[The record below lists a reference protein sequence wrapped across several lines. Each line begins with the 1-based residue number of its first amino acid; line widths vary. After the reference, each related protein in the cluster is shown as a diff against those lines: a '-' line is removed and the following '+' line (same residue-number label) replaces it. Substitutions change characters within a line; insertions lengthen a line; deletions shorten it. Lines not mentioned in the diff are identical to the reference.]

1 MRYKGFKQM
10 KCAAAVILSAA
21 IVLTDVSGVSAA
33 EYGQTLETEVQE
45 ETTQSLAQEDTAE
58 EDAAVESETLQETVE
73 ISDEITETQP
83 EITHTEGNT
92 EIDTDAGSTA
102 SDFSGETEPAE
113 TREETPSTEITETT
127 EGTDLEAEGMEIK
140 AAVEDFRLNQ
150 TSVTLIINETFDLKK
165 KILFTPEN
173 AENKTLVCLSDNT
186 SVATVSE
193 DGMISAVGAG
203 DATITIRLADGAL
216 DKTLTFAVKVSD
228 EANIIRFKLYDDTSD
243 AEITKTTISVGE
255 PVVIQAVFGTQP
267 PMDATLQ
274 WSSSKPAYVK
284 TTQRTNLINTSA
296 VELEGLKPTP
306 TNDPAVITCVLTY
319 PDKTQ
324 VTAMLDVTVKP
335 LAESVTI
342 SLGKEDATGKEVIYD
357 LEEKQFIAIGTMK
370 LSEPVSE
377 LSASISPIAA
387 DQRIRWS
394 SSDSAVIK
402 FDDEES
408 GKAVGNKNGEATVT
422 AAPYV
427 LHGKGADGKEV
438 KGTVRVKTRRIIK
451 SLSFTPK
458 TSDKKD
464 ATHDSYGRIE
474 ITEGMK
480 ITLEPTYMPADA
492 TVKRVKWSINSNTPN
507 ALDISVNETTNIATV
522 TAKKVAKNTVVKLTA
537 DATDMGEASCELEFI
552 VKPKV
557 EKIYIY
563 RKDDQ
568 NTCLSGGTLGVDQS
582 GTVDLIAV
590 NKPDDAMQ
598 KVTWKISNT
607 KIADLTPKD
616 DGSCT
621 ITVKDK
627 GTAQITATAA
637 DSSKVTA
644 VTTLNVSSL
653 ARSVTIEGSDKVMV
667 GGKIKLTASVSP
679 KSASSKNIKW
689 ESLMPEFATVDEKTG
704 VVTGLATSSRDS
716 VTTATIK
723 ATVQDGSGKS
733 ITHNVL
739 VYAAPEKFDIMIPDG
754 DKDEKNDIILTGK
767 TIGIDPDTDKT
778 TYKVAARILPQKAC
792 QEVEWKSSNEKIA
805 TVDKNGVITAHDAFG
820 KATITASA
828 IDGSNRKASITVNV
842 ATLVTSV
849 EITGGHYV
857 GYSNDEDI
865 ELQLK
870 AVVGKKD
877 AANKSVVWK
886 SEYPS
891 VAEVDETG
899 LVTANAKTGSTEI
912 TAEAVD
918 GSGIIAK
925 HMVYVVSS
933 KNKVTINR
941 DDSSAD
947 KWIIDSKGGRSIE
960 GIDLA
965 GKETVEIRLRADLS
979 GGSPE
984 RDGVPM
990 ELKWSTSD
998 KNVATVEADETDSHK
1013 CTVTL
1018 HNKGV
1023 SGKKTV
1029 KITATTTEGY
1039 ATSGSVTI
1047 KDIENTNPYVTITGP
1062 GHRLANGKKMQLSS
1076 GSIAVKW
1083 YSENEAL
1090 AKVDIKKGVVTAG
1103 KDATGTVRITAVSEV
1118 GTGWNTYDINIVP
1131 LTSKVDITLNGDTNI
1146 VTNQKVGV
1154 DIIKGYGNQEEL
1166 KLGARLDNVP
1176 SEEVTWKSSNKSIA
1190 VIDEDG
1196 NLDIKKT
1203 GNVTLTATATDGSKK
1218 SGKVTLVVTKQ
1229 ITSME
1234 PAGGKRNIVVGLKKS
1249 VQLNVTYKPLGTT
1262 IKKATWS
1269 VTQESSP
1276 GVVSVN
1282 KNNGKVTGKALGW
1295 AEITAIATDGSGK
1308 SCKFNVSVEPAVS
1321 KVEIISAR
1329 LGEYSNVVGVD
1340 LSSGEYTDTL
1350 SVNLYEYDKVEKE
1363 YNPIADQDVTWSSSN
1378 KAIAEIDKDGKVTVH
1393 KAGTVTI
1400 KATATDGSRK
1410 SATIKLY
1417 AGQLVKTIN
1426 VDPSVPATI
1435 NLSLGDKNYRTY
1447 NLAGKIS
1454 VSPLTASNKTLVF
1467 TSTNKKCVTV
1477 NSKGKITAKKV
1488 NDETVYIIITTK
1500 DGSGVSV
1507 EIPVEVN

>member
-21 IVLTDVSGVSAA
+21 IVLTDVSGASAA

-45 ETTQSLAQEDTAE
+45 ETTQSLAEEDTVA
-58 EDAAVESETLQETVE
+58 EDAAVESETLQESVE
-73 ISDEITETQP
+73 ISDEVAETQP
-83 EITHTEGNT
+83 EITHTEENT
-92 EIDTDAGSTA
+92 ESNTDSGQTE
-102 SDFSGETEPAE
+102 SDFSGETASAE
-113 TREETPSTEITETT
+113 ISSETETT
-127 EGTDLEAEGMEIK
+127 EGTNPEAEEMEIK
-140 AAVEDFRLNQ
+140 AVAEDFRLNQ
-150 TSVTLIINETFDLKK
+150 TSVTLIVNETFDLKTQV
-165 KILFTPEN
+165 LFTPEN
-173 AENKTLVCLSDNT
+173 AENRTLEFGSDNT

-203 DATITIRLADGAL
+203 DATITIQLADGSL
-216 DKTLTFAVKVSD
+216 DKELTFAVKVSD
-228 EANIIRFKLYDDTSD
+228 ETNIIRFKLYDDPSG
-243 AEITKTTISVGE
+243 AEITRTTIPVGD
-255 PVVIQAVFGTQP
+255 PVVIQAVFGAQTP
-267 PMDATLQ
+267 ADASLQ

-296 VELEGLKPTP
+296 AELEGLKPTP

-319 PDKTQ
+319 PDGTRFK
-324 VTAMLDVTVKP
+324 AMLEVTVKP

-342 SLGKEDATGKEVIYD
+342 SLGREDATGKDVIYD
-357 LEEKQFIAIGTMK
+357 LEKEQFIAIGTMK

-377 LSASISPIAA
+377 LSASISPKDA

-394 SSDSAVIK
+394 SSDNAVIK

-422 AAPYV
+422 ATPYV

-464 ATHDSYGRIE
+464 ATHDNYGRIE

-480 ITLEPTYMPADA
+480 ITLEPTYQPADA
-492 TVKRVKWSINSNTPN
+492 TVKKVKWSNDTPN
-507 ALDISVNETTNIATV
+507 ALDISVNESTNIATV
-522 TAKKVAKNTVVKLTA
+522 TAKKVAANTHVKLTA
-537 DATDMGEASCELEFI
+537 EATDMGEASCVLEFI

-563 RKDDQ
+563 RKDKRD
-568 NTCLSGGTLGVDQS
+568 TCLSGGTLGVDQS

-607 KIADLTPKD
+607 KIADLTSND

-653 ARSVTIEGSDKVMV
+653 AQSVTIEGSDKVMV

-704 VVTGLATSSRDS
+704 VVTGLATSSNS
-716 VTTATIK
+716 NVTITTATIK
-723 ATVQDGSGKS
+723 ATVQDGSGAVAMHDVS
-733 ITHNVL
+733 
-739 VYAAPEKFDIMIPDG
+739 VYAAPEKFDIMIPDS
-754 DKDEKNDIILTGK
+754 DKDEKNDVVLTGK

-778 TYKVAARILPQKAC
+778 TYEVAARILPQKAC
-792 QEVEWKSSNEKIA
+792 QEAEWKSSNEKVA
-805 TVDKNGVITAHDAFG
+805 TVENGIITAHAFG

-849 EITGGHYV
+849 EIIGGHYV
-857 GYSNDEDI
+857 GYSDDDDI
-865 ELQLK
+865 TLQLK
-870 AVVGKKD
+870 AVVGDKD

-891 VAEVDETG
+891 IAEVDKTG
-899 LVTANAKTGSTEI
+899 LVTANAKTGSTKI

-918 GSGIIAK
+918 GSGKIAE

-933 KNKVTINR
+933 KNKVTINEAG
-941 DDSSAD
+941 SGIG
-947 KWIIDSKGGRSIE
+947 KWVIDSKGGRSIE

-965 GKETVEIRLRADLS
+965 DKETLQIDLRADLS
-979 GGSPE
+979 GGSLE
-984 RDGVPM
+984 RDNVPM

-1062 GHRLANGKKMQLSS
+1062 GHRLANGKKMQLST

-1103 KDATGTVRITAVSEV
+1103 KDVTGTVRITAVSEV
-1118 GTGWNTYDINIVP
+1118 GTGWDTYEINVTAP
-1131 LTSKVDITLNGDTNI
+1131 TSNVDITLNGNANI
-1146 VTNQKVGV
+1146 VTKEKVGV
-1154 DIIKGYGNQEEL
+1154 DIIRGYNNQKEL
-1166 KLGARLDNVP
+1166 KLGALLDGVP

-1190 VIDEDG
+1190 AIDEAG

-1234 PAGGKRNIVVGLKKS
+1234 PAGGKDNIVVGLKKS
-1249 VQLNVTYKPLGTT
+1249 VQLSVTYKPLGTT
-1262 IKKATWS
+1262 IKKALW
-1269 VTQESSP
+1269 ESSDSS
-1276 GVVSVN
+1276 VVSVN
-1282 KNNGKVTGKALGW
+1282 KNNGKITGKDIGSAV
-1295 AEITAIATDGSGK
+1295 ITATATDGSGV
-1308 SCKFNVSVEPAVS
+1308 SCEFIVNVEPAVS
-1321 KVEIISAR
+1321 KVEIVSAR
-1329 LGEYSNVVGVD
+1329 LKGEYSNVVGVD

-1363 YNPIADQDVTWSSSN
+1363 YNSIADQDVTWSSSN

-1393 KAGTVTI
+1393 KEGTVTI

-1410 SATIKLY
+1410 SGTIKLY
-1417 AGQLVKTIN
+1417 VGQLVQTIN

-1435 NLSLGDKNYRTY
+1435 NLSLGDKNYKTY
-1447 NLAGKIS
+1447 DLSGKIS
-1454 VSPLTASNKTLVF
+1454 VSPVTASNKTLVF

-1477 NSKGKITAKKV
+1477 SAKGKITAKKV
-1488 NDETVYIIITTK
+1488 NDEPVSIIITTK